1 MEKEEKKEKK
11 EKKEREITSN
21 CCYVVDPCGC
31 YTYTF
36 DPWGAERQ
44 RGRCAYVDPCC
55 C

>member
-1 MEKEEKKEKK
+1 MEKKDKKEKK

-36 DPWGAERQ
+36 DPC
-44 RGRCAYVDPCC
+44 RCAYVDPCC